1 MKRPLADKRLIGPL
15 LFSANSSCNVILHVP
30 NSDISR
36 QLDSK
41 FGDDFELDI
50 KSESDI
56 NETRIIFDNE
66 QLISTIYF
74 GITDIL
80 GEPPRGTYVS
90 SSSGTIALQIE
101 DTYDSIR
108 GAVTVLDSFLGSME
122 SEAEKR
128 DVDVDT
134 SRSSPLPGNAEIR
147 DAVEDALADI
157 ASGMNTISSYR
168 VYWSDDGYEAR
179 FIWSDNSMN
188 LSLALDV
195 IAEMANITEEFGGAG
210 RDLQT
215 VYGKAVCI

>member
-15 LFSANSSCNVILHVP
+15 IFSTSSSCNVILHVP
-30 NSDISR
+30 NPDISR

-41 FGDDFELDI
+41 FNDDFELDI
-50 KSESDI
+50 ESESDS
-56 NETRIIFDNE
+56 NETRIIFNNE
-66 QLISTIYF
+66 QLISTMYF
-74 GITDIL
+74 GIIDIV

-90 SSSGTIALQIE
+90 STSGTIALQIE

-108 GAVTVLDSFLGSME
+108 GSVEILDSFLGSME

-134 SRSSPLPGNAEIR
+134 SRGSALPNNAKIR
-147 DAVEDALADI
+147 NTVEDALDDI
-157 ASGMNTISSYR
+157 ASGMDTISSYR

-179 FIWSDNSMN
+179 FIWSDNSMD

-195 IAEMANITEEFGGAG
+195 IAEMTNITEEFGGAG

-215 VYGKAVCI
+215 VHGKAVCI